1 MEIDTMNKIINV
13 SGLKPEQIGQIQA
26 IIEAFEAKNKLDN
39 LAASQPNTQTQDII
53 VSPSKEESII
63 ETFQALASQWY
74 DETGGSSFIVEK
86 TSHPAYKKIIALG
99 QPVVPL
105 LLRELEKKP
114 THWFHALRTITGANP
129 IEPEQR
135 GRMKQ
140 MAESWLKWGRKH
152 GYKW

>member
-1 MEIDTMNKIINV
+1 MKKIINV
-13 SGLKPEQIGQIQA
+13 SGLKPEQIGQLQA

-39 LAASQPNTQTQDII
+39 LAASQPKTQTQDII
-53 VSPSKEESII
+53 VSPSKEESIV
-63 ETFQALASQWY
+63 ERFQTLASQWY
-74 DETGGSSFIVEK
+74 DETGGSSFVAEK
-86 TSHPAYKKIIALG
+86 TSHPAYQKIIDLG

-105 LLRELEKKP
+105 LLRELERKP
-114 THWFHALRTITGANP
+114 AHWFKALRTITGANP

-140 MAESWLKWGRKH
+140 MAASWLKWGRKH